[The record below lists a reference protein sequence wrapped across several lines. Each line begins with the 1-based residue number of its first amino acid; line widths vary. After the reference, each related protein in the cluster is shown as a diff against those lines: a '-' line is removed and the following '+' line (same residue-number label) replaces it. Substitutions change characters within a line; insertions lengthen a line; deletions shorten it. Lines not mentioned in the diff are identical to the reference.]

1 MVFLGI
7 FHARQDNTGSPTKP
21 RLFGSIQSIFKTTQS
36 YAGDETTD
44 RLLPAPKQRSQ
55 HWLKCCGSWRSWGS
69 RRRAPA
75 AGAEPQQQPPTQC
88 PAPGAAET
96 PVQGQGRHRRDHAG
110 TTGTPGQSQGRCWGG
125 QCCSCKNRPEHH
137 GFAEE
142 GAGAACLGAQH
153 ARSQHAQREGRR
165 LWQVAAGLISSQV
178 NCLRVRDEA

>member
-75 AGAEPQQQPPTQC
+75 AAAYSVPCPGSCRNPSAGAGTSPPGPRRDHGHAGAEPRPML
-88 PAPGAAET
+88 
-96 PVQGQGRHRRDHAG
+96 GRAVLFLQESPRASRLCG
-110 TTGTPGQSQGRCWGG
+110 GGCWGCLPG
-125 QCCSCKNRPEHH
+125 CS
-137 GFAEE
+137 
-142 GAGAACLGAQH
+142 
-153 ARSQHAQREGRR
+153 ARSVAARTEGREKTMASSS
-165 LWQVAAGLISSQV
+165 WVNFISG
-178 NCLRVRDEA
+178 